1 MSRTPIGYGTHHSG
15 KHHPV
20 YARTGVTHVR
30 YPSGPLTYSE
40 RKHLPSHAFV
50 FPSRRAYPIYNEA
63 HARNALARVSEHGS
77 EYEKRKVCE
86 AVRHRFPE
94 IHLHHCTIHSGHLT
108 EHHSPTVVSK
118 HIVAIAKGKA
128 SPKTVAEARAVILYM
143 DELRAERLKK
153 ELETKRALLA
163 YERGTGTTAGIKRA
177 FKNLPTTSRL
187 ASVEAERKARRKIG
201 LAIQRGLR
209 FRF

>member
-1 MSRTPIGYGTHHSG
+1 MPRTPIGYGTHSSG

-20 YARTGVTHVR
+20 YARTGVTRVR
-30 YPSGPLTYSE
+30 GPLTYRE
-40 RKHLPSHAFV
+40 RKRLPSSVFV
-50 FPSRRAYPIYNEA
+50 FPSRRAYPIPDAN
-63 HARNALARVSEHGS
+63 HARNALARVANGS
-77 EYEKRKVCE
+77 EYEKRAVCDV
-86 AVRHRFPE
+86 VRKRFPE

-128 SPKTVAEARAVILYM
+128 TPKTVAEARAVILYM
-143 DELRAERLKK
+143 DELRKERLKK
-153 ELETKRALLA
+153 ELETKKALLA
-163 YERGTGTTAGIKRA
+163 FERGTGTTARIKQS
-177 FKNLPTTSRL
+177 FKNLPTTSRI